1 MKKLDWKKELKQLY
15 APSSKEFSIINVPT
29 MNFIKIDGH
38 GDPNKTPQ
46 YPLAVEALYSVSYK
60 IKFTLKSQGIDYA
73 VFPLEGLWWVDD
85 MTKFSIE
92 KKEDWNWTMMIAQP
106 DWVDADIF
114 QKACDEVSRKKDM
127 PAALSLYLETYAEG
141 LALQILYWGA
151 YADEG
156 PTIARM
162 HEFIYK
168 NGMVANG
175 KHHEIYLGDPR
186 RTVPEKLKTILRQP
200 VRKCV

>member
-1 MKKLDWKKELKQLY
+1 MKRLDWKKDLKLLY
-15 APSSKEFSIINVPT
+15 APSSKEFSIIDVPT

-46 YPLAVEALYSVSYK
+46 YPLAVEALYSMSYK
-60 IKFTLKSQGIDYA
+60 IKFSLKSQGIDFA
-73 VFPLEGLWWVDD
+73 VFPLEGLWWVED
-85 MTKFSIE
+85 MTKFNINE
-92 KKEDWNWTMMIAQP
+92 KDEWDWTMMIAQP
-106 DWVDADIF
+106 DWVDTNIF
-114 QKACDEVSRKKDM
+114 RKTCDTVSAKKEA
-127 PAALSLYLETYAEG
+127 PTISKLRFEKYHEG
-141 LALQILYWGA
+141 LAVQILYWGA

-162 HEFIYK
+162 YEFIHK
-168 NGMVANG
+168 NGMVTNG

-186 RTVPEKLKTILRQP
+186 RTAPEKLKTILRQP